1 MALVFGVILV
11 QCDISMT
18 SSNSLKWVAAM
29 KQRFVINLLLLVA
42 EKKGISAFSIR
53 STKPVLTTAVLSI
66 TNMPGY
72 SAHYY
77 DVL

>member
-1 MALVFGVILV
+1 MAWVCGVILV

-18 SSNSLKWVAAM
+18 SSHSLKRAAVM

-42 EKKGISAFSIR
+42 EKKGSVSLSIR
-53 STKPVLTTAVLSI
+53 NTKPVLITAVLSI
-66 TNMPGY
+66 TNMSGY